1 MNPIVIRAGADFPTH
16 PNCNTASFSA
26 RAAFSMLKRSF
37 KSLDRRASGC
47 CGSTTER
54 YLRGPDR
61 QFTRLVVHLFSGE
74 ADVVD
79 RDSNNRSWLTRHIA
93 ARLGVLAA
101 LVLVVAG
108 CSSSEDESPSSS
120 PDVDA
125 RSSTTT
131 TTAPSSSTSTS
142 STTESTLET
151 EPKPEGGSVD
161 DEIISR
167 YIGYWDAR
175 FAANSGT
182 PNPEDP
188 ALREYAT
195 GEQLKAVIAETQA
208 NLDQGLSFRKR
219 SDPAGIRTVDVIE
232 VDGDRATVQECV
244 VDDGLVVRTVDDQ
257 IVNDTIATH
266 NVRGVLLRVDG
277 EWRVAEARLVQRWE
291 GVAGCAN
298 AS

>member
-1 MNPIVIRAGADFPTH
+1 
-16 PNCNTASFSA
+16 
-26 RAAFSMLKRSF
+26 
-37 KSLDRRASGC
+37 
-47 CGSTTER
+47 
-54 YLRGPDR
+54 
-61 QFTRLVVHLFSGE
+61 LVGHLFSGE

-79 RDSNNRSWLTRHIA
+79 RDSNNRSWLTRHTA

-108 CSSSEDESPSSS
+108 CSSNQDDPPSASPE
-120 PDVDA
+120 VNV
-125 RSSTTT
+125 RSSTST
-131 TTAPSSSTSTS
+131 TTAVPSSTSTS
-142 STTESTLET
+142 SATKPTSET
-151 EPKPEGGSVD
+151 ETKPEGGSVD

-167 YIGYWDAR
+167 YTGYWDAR

-219 SDPAGIRTVDVIE
+219 PDPAGIRTVNVIE
-232 VDGDRATVQECV
+232 VDGDRAVVQECV
-244 VDDGLVVRTVDDQ
+244 VDDGLIVRTVDGQ

-266 NVRGVLLRVDG
+266 NVRGALLRVDG

-298 AS
+298 AL